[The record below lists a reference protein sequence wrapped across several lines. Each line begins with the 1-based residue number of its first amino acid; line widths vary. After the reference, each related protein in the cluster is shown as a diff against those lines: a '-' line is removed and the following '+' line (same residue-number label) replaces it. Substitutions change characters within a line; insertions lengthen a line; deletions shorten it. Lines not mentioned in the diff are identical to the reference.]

1 MEGRHCMA
9 IKEET
14 DLKLAQSEPTGTDTA
29 VVGYRILCSLA
40 VLMGGYLHSVVALL
54 CGDYLM
60 LRVTRYYLAFT
71 RGNRE
76 LWPERPIKS
85 RYIRKVIGMAGV
97 TALILALSI

>member
-1 MEGRHCMA
+1 MA

-71 RGNRE
+71 RGDRE
-76 LWPERPIKS
+76 LWPKKS